1 MHRIAGSPIVAEFH
15 ALPLRPAGFIGQRNN
30 VPCSHLG
37 ELPLLSATLG
47 DDA

>member
-1 MHRIAGSPIVAEFH
+1 MAEFH
-15 ALPLRPAGFIGQRNN
+15 SPPLRPAGFIRHRNN
-30 VPCSHLG
+30 VPCSQLG